1 MGYNTTI
8 KKNEVDLYADREG
21 CLIISQKEKTS
32 CTTSP
37 IYILWCHCIM
47 TSAYMETYVR
57 LYVYKKG
64 SEKIYKP
71 LLVVTQRV
79 WFWGEE
85 GAFWI
90 TLIVLLYYL
99 KFF

>member
-1 MGYNTTI
+1 MQTEKGVWEYHRQ
-8 KKNEVDLYADREG
+8 KKQVAQHHLY
-21 CLIISQKEKTS
+21 
-32 CTTSP
+32 
-37 IYILWCHCIM
+37 IYYDATILWLVHIWRH
-47 TSAYMETYVR
+47 VR